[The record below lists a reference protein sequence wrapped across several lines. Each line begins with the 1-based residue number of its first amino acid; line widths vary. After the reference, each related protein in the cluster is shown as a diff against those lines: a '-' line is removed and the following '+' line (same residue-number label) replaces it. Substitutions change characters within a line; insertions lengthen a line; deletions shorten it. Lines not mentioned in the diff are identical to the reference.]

1 MLRLSRSPRALVLW
15 TAAVIVAVVTAVVVA
30 SDLAALHRRAHELGP
45 ERTVVVARR
54 DLPLGRTV
62 APGDLR
68 EREVHASQLP
78 SGVLRSSAD
87 AVDRVVQ
94 VPVLRGSFVSARQ
107 LAPRRRQG
115 LDGAI
120 PRGMRAMRVVV
131 ADAVRPRAGASVDVI
146 ASFEDAAST
155 PSEGSTDVLP
165 ATVVARGVFV
175 IASDD
180 ARTSEGLRALGV
192 TLLVT
197 PREARALAF
206 ASTHGVLTI
215 ALVPPEDARR
225 A

>member
-15 TAAVIVAVVTAVVVA
+15 TGAVIVAVVTAVVVA
-30 SDLAALHRRAHELGP
+30 SDLAALHRRAQDLGP

-54 DLPLGRTV
+54 DLPLGSTV

-68 EREVHASQLP
+68 EREIHASQLP
-78 SGVLRSSAD
+78 VGVFRSTGDVAG
-87 AVDRVVQ
+87 RVVQ
-94 VPVLRGSFVSARQ
+94 VPVLRGDFVSARQ
-107 LAPRRRQG
+107 LAPRHRQG

-120 PRGMRAMRVVV
+120 PPGMRAMRVVV

-146 ASFEDAAST
+146 ASFEDAGAT
-155 PSEGSTDVLP
+155 PAEDGSEALP

-175 IASDD
+175 ITSDD

-197 PREARALAF
+197 PREARDLAF

-215 ALVPPEDARR
+215 ALVPPEDARDT
-225 A
+225 

>member
-1 MLRLSRSPRALVLW
+1 MLRLARSPRALVLW

-30 SDLAALHRRAHELGP
+30 SDLAALHRRAHELGS

-54 DLPLGRTV
+54 DLLLGRTV

-78 SGVLRSSAD
+78 AGVLRSSAD
-87 AVDRVVQ
+87 AVGRVVQ

-107 LAPRRRQG
+107 LAPRRREG

-131 ADAVRPRAGASVDVI
+131 VDAVHPRAGSSVDVI
-146 ASFEDAAST
+146 ASFEDAAAI
-155 PSEGSTDVLP
+155 PSEDSSDVLP
-165 ATVVARGVFV
+165 ATVVARGVLV

-180 ARTSEGLRALGV
+180 ARTPEGLRALGV

-197 PREARALAF
+197 PHEARALAF

-215 ALVPPEDARR
+215 ALVPPEDARG